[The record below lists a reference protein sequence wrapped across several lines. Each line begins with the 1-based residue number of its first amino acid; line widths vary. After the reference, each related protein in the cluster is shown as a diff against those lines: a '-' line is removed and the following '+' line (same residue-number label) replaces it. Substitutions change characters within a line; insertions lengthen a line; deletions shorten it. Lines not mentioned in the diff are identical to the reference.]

1 MEKLSASAR
10 HFLLALMVALAAGCH
25 PRSSIELTDAQQ
37 SELTAHAGVYHV
49 CVAQIAARIDDGRS
63 AVTRVAQLALS
74 YCKPEAAQ
82 VAAYLDS
89 IKLPAEAKAL
99 YLDQL
104 FDVAARQSALMLRR
118 HRHPDWQ
125 SDNT

>member
-1 MEKLSASAR
+1 MEKLSVRASR
-10 HFLLALMVALAAGCH
+10 FFPALVALLTAGCLSE
-25 PRSSIELTDAQQ
+25 PTIELTDAQQ

-49 CVAQIAARIDDGRS
+49 CVAQIAARMDDGQS
-63 AVTRVAQLALS
+63 PVTRIAQIALT

-89 IKLPAEAKAL
+89 IKLPADAKAL

-104 FDVAARQSALMLRR
+104 SDVAARQSALMLRR

-125 SDNT
+125 SDNA

>member
-1 MEKLSASAR
+1 MEKLSACAGR
-10 HFLLALMVALAAGCH
+10 FFLALIVALAAGCH
-25 PRSSIELTDAQQ
+25 AEPAIELTDAQQ

-49 CVAQIAARIDDGRS
+49 CVAQIAARMDDGQS
-63 AVTRVAQLALS
+63 PVTRIARIALS

-89 IKLPAEAKAL
+89 IKLPADAKAL

-104 FDVAARQSALMLRR
+104 SDIAARESALMLRR

-125 SDNT
+125 SDNA